1 MRSIQADFI
10 YNQKEWTA
18 NVEQWVATFTEQQLK
33 TYMSPY
39 VIAMKGKDCESL
51 QDLWF
56 YGKLEVN
63 QITTLENQFEGTI
76 KVALEKVQTLI
87 EYEVLSIEYEP
98 LSSKP
103 KPMVIKDIFTHEK
116 IMELRKTILTKEEIS
131 KRKRFAKGLCCQ
143 ICIKKNP
150 FVLVCLFSKYRELD
164 ILKELYE
171 SNDLL
176 E

>member
-1 MRSIQADFI
+1 MRSIKADFI
-10 YNQKEWTA
+10 YNQKEWNA
-18 NVEQWVATFTEQQLK
+18 DIERWVSTFAEKQLK
-33 TYMSPY
+33 KYMTPY
-39 VIAMKGKDCESL
+39 VMAMKGKDCESL
-51 QDLWF
+51 KDLWF
-56 YGKLEVN
+56 YGKLDVN
-63 QITTLENQFEGTI
+63 QTNYLENQFEDTI
-76 KVALEKVQTLI
+76 KVVLEKVQNMI
-87 EYEVLSIEYEP
+87 DMEVLSAQYEP
-98 LSSKP
+98 LSDMP